1 MINQIGSSSDSNWFV
16 RVYARNAFTSTN
28 RLIQI
33 PAQTNSPFS
42 HANFYNVDDQTYTF
56 NTALLTNLKI
66 VVHVNDPFSG
76 AANPRHISGGVAQY
90 TIVITDPTPDN
101 TTLFTGNLSAGA
113 QYIFTN
119 DIPISLLNCP
129 FIALN
134 RIIDCVDSSNNG
146 GAN

>member
-1 MINQIGSSSDSNWFV
+1 M
-16 RVYARNAFTSTN
+16 
-28 RLIQI
+28 
-33 PAQTNSPFS
+33 
-42 HANFYNVDDQTYTF
+42 DDQTYTF

-66 VVHVNDPFSG
+66 VVHVNDLFSG
-76 AANPRHISGGVAQY
+76 AANPRHIPSGVAQY
-90 TIVITDPTPDN
+90 TIVITDPTPAN

-119 DIPISLLNCP
+119 GIPISLLNCP

-134 RIIDCVDSSNNG
+134 RTIDCVDFSNNG